1 MKNYQASGF
10 HSLLVILGSLLISA
24 CGGEPQAAAPP
35 PLSVRV
41 ATVNT
46 TDVKETTEYNARVEG
61 VQNATL
67 QPRVSGWVKQVYV
80 RLGDQVNQGD
90 VLLDIDQAQQ
100 QANLE
105 SQVAVV
111 DSRQAELASAQATL
125 ESQQAQLQRVRSEK
139 EFESQSANLENAQQ
153 SLEAQIKEKQRL
165 ENERRYL
172 SEGANLQDAKDN
184 LNAANRELER
194 RQAVAEFEQK
204 ELARYEGLFKEGV
217 VTKQVYDQVVRDYQT
232 AEANVRNQQ
241 DLVASGQARVKS
253 AEQDLRRTVSTLTS
267 QIESQEK
274 LIEAAQARVE
284 AARRDYER
292 QVTTLDAQ
300 IVSQEKVVEAAQAD
314 IKRLQQQ
321 INQARA
327 DATAQ
332 QVQLEYY
339 QITAP
344 ISGIVGD
351 IFVKRG
357 DFVNNQTVLTSI
369 RQNNQL
375 EVQINIP
382 INRLPQIRVGTT
394 VELLSQETGELIG
407 TSRVSYVSPSAG
419 TGTQTILVKAIYDNQ
434 NNKLRTD
441 QIVRA
446 RVIWEQ
452 NPGVTVPTTAI
463 YRIGA
468 QSFVFVAQEETKDGK
483 TTLVAKQRPVQLG
496 SIQGQSYQVLSGVK
510 SGEKIVTEGVIKLRD
525 GAPIVDQSTAQSPA
539 PK

>member
-10 HSLLVILGSLLISA
+10 HSLLFILGSLLISA

-165 ENERRYL
+165 ENELRYL

-184 LNAANRELER
+184 LNAAIRELER
-194 RQAVAEFEQK
+194 RQAVAEFSQK
-204 ELARYEGLFKEGV
+204 ELARTESLFKDGV
-217 VTKQVYDQVVRDYQT
+217 VTKQNYDEALRDYQT
-232 AEANVRNQQ
+232 TEADVANQQ
-241 DLVASGQARVKS
+241 DLIASARARVKS
-253 AEQDLRRTVSTLTS
+253 AEQDLRRTVSTLSS
-267 QIESQEK
+267 QIESQQK

-284 AARRDYER
+284 AARLDYER
-292 QVTTLDAQ
+292 QISTLDAQ
-300 IVSQEKVVEAAQAD
+300 ITSQEKVVTSAQAD
-314 IKRLQQQ
+314 VQRIQQQ

-419 TGTQTILVKAIYDNQ
+419 TGTQTILVKALYDNQ

-468 QSFVFVAQEETKDGK
+468 QSFVFVAQEETKEGK

-496 SIQGQSYQVLSGVK
+496 TIQGQSYQVLSGLK
-510 SGEKIVTEGVIKLRD
+510 AGEKIVTEGVIKLRD
-525 GAPIVDQSTAQSPA
+525 GAPIADQSTTQSP
-539 PK
+539 PSK